1 MFRREV
7 LQTKQR
13 EMEASR
19 TNYSSKEKRY
29 HLKMLEQ
36 DEREKAKRDAS
47 DALRAEQEIRENT
60 EFDSWKDLF
69 TLESKGA
76 AETLIREESC
86 DLLQEFID
94 HIMAS
99 KVTVLEELAADFGLR
114 TQDAVCRVQAL
125 EYMGRIT
132 GVLDDRGKFIFVS
145 HKELRQVADYMK
157 RRGRT
162 PISDLAK
169 QSNDFVE
176 IRKI

>member
-1 MFRREV
+1 
-7 LQTKQR
+7 
-13 EMEASR
+13 
-19 TNYSSKEKRY
+19 
-29 HLKMLEQ
+29 MLEQ

-157 RRGRT
+157 MRGRT